1 MARVLAA
8 CLAVVA
14 GVFLVPGAHASR
26 VRQNSGTHTVHNRTL
41 LRGATVESIPM
52 FMYKQDCF
60 KKRPVLLA
68 TGAHAKTSV
77 AMFPGAGMEPGSI
90 KPFETVLKDG
100 FYHVD
105 CVKDYMYYFGD
116 KFGDHKWDYKLGE
129 VSNVSVVLYDEMVS
143 KQDRDSMSH
152 SVCFSFCRTV
162 PDMTF
167 FGITN
172 GRSCYCM
179 PYMRAM
185 ESDSSMCDA
194 VCEGDTSTT
203 CGGKTKSAI
212 FEMHMCQQTE
222 ENLHSAAASME
233 DMGEILAGV
242 HEKLDFTA
250 KTMQTAG
257 KTIQEEYG
265 QVGDTAASALA
276 QAAKVHA
283 GKLQEAADASATLSE
298 ELVSLK
304 EEANGVKVSS
314 TASVVDEVE
323 AMTASMQKAT
333 TEADLKAQDT
343 ARLLLDATPDMIN
356 ATVNVTDMYTPVM
369 YFVDKS
375 YLEVPTT
382 CSGVL
387 LNSPMIGTV
396 EGCAK
401 ACEKSF
407 QDCAGFT
414 WFPNQHLCF
423 TFSEM
428 RSVMYYTANV
438 TECPSSEAPTCMVK
452 FSKFSGTSLKPDP
465 SGKCAGCL
473 TTATEAAR
481 CPPPSS

>member
-14 GVFLVPGAHASR
+14 GVFLVPGAHAAR
-26 VRQNSGTHTVHNRTL
+26 VRQSSGTHTVHNRTL

-77 AMFPGAGMEPGSI
+77 EMFPGAGMEPGSI

-100 FYHVD
+100 FYNVD

-129 VSNVSVVLYDEMVS
+129 VSNVSIVLYDEMVS

-298 ELVSLK
+298 EMVSLK
-304 EEANGVKVSS
+304 EGANGVKVGSS
-314 TASVVDEVE
+314 ASGVDEVE

-356 ATVNVTDMYTPVM
+356 ATVNVTDMYSPVM

-414 WFPNQHLCF
+414 WFPSQHLCF

-428 RSVMYYTANV
+428 RSVMYYTANAA
-438 TECPSSEAPTCMVK
+438 ECPSSEAPTCMVK
-452 FSKFSGTSLKPDP
+452 FSKFSGTTLKPDP

-481 CPPPSS
+481 CPPPS

>member
-1 MARVLAA
+1 MARVLAF
-8 CLAVVA
+8 CLVVA
-14 GVFLVPGAHASR
+14 GILAPGANAAR
-26 VRQNSGTHTVHNRTL
+26 VRQQSGMPAVHNRTL

-52 FMYKQDCF
+52 YMYKQDCF

-90 KPFETVLKDG
+90 EPFKTVLKDG

-129 VSNVSVVLYDEMVS
+129 VSNVSIVLYDEMVS
-143 KQDRDSMSH
+143 KQDRDPMTH
-152 SVCFSFCRTV
+152 AVCFAFCRTV
-162 PDMTF
+162 PDMVF

-179 PYMRAM
+179 PYMNAM
-185 ESDSSMCDA
+185 ESDSSMCES

-212 FEMHMCQQTE
+212 FEMHMCQQTQ
-222 ENLHSAAASME
+222 ENLDSAVTSMQ
-233 DMGEILAGV
+233 DMGEILASV

-257 KTIQEEYG
+257 KTIQEAYG
-265 QVGDTAASALA
+265 QVGDVAASALA

-283 GKLQEAADASATLSE
+283 GKLQEAADASATLSGEME
-298 ELVSLK
+298 EMQKKSSK
-304 EEANGVKVSS
+304 VKVGS

-323 AMTASMQKAT
+323 AMTSSMQEAT
-333 TEADLKAQDT
+333 TKADLEAQDM
-343 ARLLLDATPDMIN
+343 AKLLLEATPDMIN
-356 ATVNVTDMYTPVM
+356 ATANVTDMYKPVM
-369 YFVDKS
+369 YFVDKA

-382 CSGVL
+382 CSGAL
-387 LNSPMIGTV
+387 LNSPMIGTL

-407 QDCAGFT
+407 EDCVGFT
-414 WFPNQHLCF
+414 WFPNHHLCF

-428 RSVMYYTANV
+428 RSTMYYTA
-438 TECPSSEAPTCMVK
+438 TGCAKPGSEEAPTCMVK
-452 FSKFSGTSLKPDP
+452 FSKFSGTTLKPDP
-465 SGKCAGCL
+465 SGKCKGCL

-481 CPPPSS
+481 CPPPS